1 MNIAQLLE
9 SLYQP
14 GIEIRVEQN
23 NLKIIAPK
31 GVVTP
36 DIQKTNKDRKQKT
49 ITYMVNQ
56 EADFL
61 NEEGIP
67 QILQ

>member
-1 MNIAQLLE
+1 MNITQLLE
-9 SLYQP
+9 PLYQL
-14 GIEIRVEQN
+14 GIKIRVEN
-23 NLKIIAPK
+23 SNLKIIAPK